1 MEPRI
6 HPRIT
11 EVFFWDLP
19 ILPVRFQLCEGCRG
33 KGFTL
38 RPSLLSSSAPR
49 TLSWRSAAAA
59 PLGASPPFCTLN
71 TNHSSCSRDPLVE
84 PPMMEEVQVYSGPT
98 QPYLRGIRAERRPCL
113 LIVRPE
119 QNLAPGQARLRG
131 GGARVRLH
139 QLRVPISS
147 PPLMKPFLG
156 PHSRPDPFQTG
167 SGIFFIPVLGF
178 TSVIRIVISSDSIV
192 VTQSPAL
199 EPVPLVKMTVR
210 ITHCPGGTKQRG
222 GDISSR
228 ITTVS
233 FEGLQRAVML
243 PALLNKPGSGG
254 GERATFRF
262 VIHRV

>member
-1 MEPRI
+1 
-6 HPRIT
+6 
-11 EVFFWDLP
+11 
-19 ILPVRFQLCEGCRG
+19 
-33 KGFTL
+33 
-38 RPSLLSSSAPR
+38 
-49 TLSWRSAAAA
+49 
-59 PLGASPPFCTLN
+59 
-71 TNHSSCSRDPLVE
+71 
-84 PPMMEEVQVYSGPT
+84 MEEVQVYSRRA

-119 QNLAPGQARLRG
+119 QNLAPGSVV

-156 PHSRPDPFQTG
+156 PHSRPDPLQTG

-199 EPVPLVKMTVR
+199 EPIPLVKMTVR

-233 FEGLQRAVML
+233 FEGLQPAVML